1 MRRSGGSAAVAVYNS
16 CVSVPPASGPG
27 AESAR
32 SRRAGGSNDDGRDQG
47 VPAPAL
53 PPRLVFF
60 HSRASG
66 RARRVDGFLANV
78 LQRRQNHDTFKL
90 LRVVV
95 EEQPELAGRFGI
107 ANAPTLVVLEGKRV
121 CGRLEDPRGT
131 GEIEEFLGPWLRGG
145 RERGEAD
152 GRGPDR

>member
-1 MRRSGGSAAVAVYNS
+1 R
-16 CVSVPPASGPG
+16 VSVPRGDSGR
-27 AESAR
+27 AADSAR
-32 SRRAGGSNDDGRDQG
+32 RRRASGSNDEGGADGG
-47 VPAPAL
+47 MPAAAL
-53 PPRLVFF
+53 PKPRLVFF

-78 LQRRQNHDTFKL
+78 LQRRQNHDTFTL
-90 LRVVV
+90 LHVVV

-131 GEIEEFLGPWLRGG
+131 GEIEEFLGPWLRRG
-145 RERGEAD
+145 RERGGAD
-152 GRGPDR
+152 GPGPAG

>member
-1 MRRSGGSAAVAVYNS
+1 VRPR
-16 CVSVPPASGPG
+16 ASGSSDG
-27 AESAR
+27 
-32 SRRAGGSNDDGRDQG
+32 GRDDT
-47 VPAPAL
+47 VMPAAAL
-53 PPRLVFF
+53 QKPRLVFF

-121 CGRLEDPRGT
+121 RGRLENPRGT
-131 GEIEEFLGPWLRGG
+131 GEIEEFLGPWLRRG
-145 RERGEAD
+145 RERAGVD
-152 GRGPDR
+152 GPGP